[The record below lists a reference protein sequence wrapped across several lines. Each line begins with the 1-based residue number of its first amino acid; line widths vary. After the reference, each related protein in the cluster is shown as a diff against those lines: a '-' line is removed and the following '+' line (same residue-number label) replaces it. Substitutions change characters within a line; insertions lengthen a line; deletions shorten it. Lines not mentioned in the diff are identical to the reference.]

1 MNLILSIDC
10 GTTSTRVIVFD
21 QYQKLLFQSQLDLAL
36 SHPNENCIEQDPMEI
51 WNKTHHCLNH
61 AIDNVPETSIRAIG
75 ITNQRETAIIWNKDT
90 GKPIGPAISWQCRRT
105 SDQCLKLSK
114 YSSLIKQKTGLPLD
128 PYFSA
133 TKFQWLLNEYSET
146 KSLLDEKKLYLGT
159 VDSWILWNL
168 TNGASFATDVTNASR
183 TMLYNI
189 KTLSYDDDLCE
200 LFNIPKDLL
209 PTVYHSSHNFGSY
222 TTKNNTKLPIQGII
236 GDQQA
241 ALYAQCGQEQNMLK
255 NTYGTGLFLMANT
268 GSQVVESESM
278 LSTIAIGID
287 NTINYAIE
295 GSVFTGGA
303 LIQWL
308 RDNLG
313 IIDSAEQ
320 SEELANSIQSSEDI
334 VIVPALSGLGAPYWK
349 PEATGIIT
357 GLTRSTSKAHIIR
370 AALEAIAFQTNDL
383 LMGISNEYPEIN
395 FNLMRVDGGA
405 ANNNWLMQFQS
416 DISKI
421 TIEKPISIEATALGA
436 ALCAAKLTNCWSD
449 YSITVDTKFSPSLAD
464 NHRQHLLSRW
474 SETIKKHYY

>member
-21 QYQKLLFQSQLDLAL
+21 EHQNLLFQSQLDLSL
-36 SHPNENCIEQDPMEI
+36 SHPNEDWIEQDPMEI
-51 WNKTHHCLNH
+51 WKKTHECLDH
-61 AIDNVPETSIRAIG
+61 VIDNVSETTIRAIG
-75 ITNQRETAIIWNKDT
+75 ITNQRETAIIWNKHT

-105 SDQCLKLSK
+105 YNQCLKLSK
-114 YSSLIKQKTGLPLD
+114 YSSLIKEKTGLPLD

-146 KSLLDEKKLYLGT
+146 TDLIDEKNLCLGT

-168 TNGASFATDVTNASR
+168 TNGASYATDVTNASR

-189 KTLSYDDDLCE
+189 KTLSYDDELCE

-209 PTVYHSSHNFGSY
+209 PSVYHSSHNFGSY
-222 TTKNNTKLPIQGII
+222 ITKNKTKLPIHGII

-241 ALYAQCGQEQNMLK
+241 ALYAQCGQKQNMLK

-268 GSQVVESESM
+268 GSTIVNSESM
-278 LSTIAIGID
+278 LSTIAIGIN
-287 NTINYAIE
+287 NTITYAIE
-295 GSVFTGGA
+295 GSVFTGGS

-313 IIDSAEQ
+313 IIDTSKQ
-320 SEELANSIQSSEDI
+320 SEELANSIQSSENV
-334 VIVPALSGLGAPYWK
+334 VIVPAFSGLGAPHWK

-357 GLTRSTSKAHIIR
+357 GLSRSTTKAQIIR

-383 LMGISNEYPEIN
+383 LMGILTDYPEIS
-395 FNLMRVDGGA
+395 FELMRVDGGA
-405 ANNNWLMQFQS
+405 SDNQWLMQFQS

-421 TIEKPISIEATALGA
+421 MIEKPVSIEATALGA
-436 ALCAAKLTNCWSD
+436 ALCAANLTKCWPD
-449 YSITVDTKFSPSLAD
+449 YKIKIDRVFSPSFD
-464 NHRQHLLSRW
+464 DTDRQKLLTNW
-474 SETIKKHYY
+474 SETIQKYYY